1 MKMRLLLST
10 ILFGSLAAPAFPLD
24 QVFLESPIPNSPVLK
39 AQGGVSTANAEGYQA
54 LFINPAAFSV
64 PKPSLTILSL
74 ESTANMPLSGLTRI
88 LEARNSWT
96 NLDYL
101 SGTNPM
107 RTLLNDLLTQYGL
120 GFEESIGSGWVGN
133 NLGLGMVVKTQVMA
147 KGDSLLET
155 KSTVDSTLEGVVGM
169 AWPFDVGLGTLRVG
183 AALRPM
189 QINRVQLSVSDI
201 LDHMAD
207 INGYTISSGFG
218 LGWDLGFRWDYS
230 GFRTGLAI
238 RDAGSTV
245 VNFKDYTG
253 SKWVSGFGFPAGG
266 TSTGNTL
273 YRIPTV
279 IALGTNW
286 TPDVGTLANLF
297 QPSLSFDLQIP
308 IKDENT
314 QPSFWTWTHLGAEA
328 KFLQFLSVRTG
339 LNQGYFTFGLGAKVF
354 FTDFNLAIYSD
365 ELGRFSGLN
374 RRSGISFEWAFRI

>member
-1 MKMRLLLST
+1 MET
-10 ILFGSLAAPAFPLD
+10 
-24 QVFLESPIPNSPVLK
+24 
-39 AQGGVSTANAEGYQA
+39 
-54 LFINPAAFSV
+54 
-64 PKPSLTILSL
+64 
-74 ESTANMPLSGLTRI
+74 TANMPLSGLTRI
-88 LEARNSWT
+88 LEARNSWSNT
-96 NLDYL
+96 DYL
-101 SGTNPM
+101 SGSNPM

-133 NLGLGMVVKTQVMA
+133 NLGLGMLLKTQVMA

-189 QINRVQLSVSDI
+189 QVNRVQLSVSDI
-201 LDHMAD
+201 LDHKGDYNA
-207 INGYTISSGFG
+207 YTVSSGFG
-218 LGWDLGFRWDYS
+218 LGWDLGFRWDWET
-230 GFRTGLAI
+230 FRTGLAI

-253 SKWVSGFGFPAGG
+253 AKWISGLGFPSGG

-279 IALGTNW
+279 IALGTSW
-286 TPDVGTLANLF
+286 TPDVGSLATLF
-297 QPSLSFDLQIP
+297 QPSLSLDFQIP
-308 IKDENT
+308 IKDEDT

-354 FTDFNLAIYSD
+354 VTDFNLAIYSD
-365 ELGRFSGLN
+365 ELGRYSGLN
-374 RRSGISFEWAFRI
+374 RRSGLSFEWAFRI